1 MLTRNTDISTCSAS
15 SLALLALT
23 VLFAAVIGGL
33 PFSHQLFHESLVEP
47 ENCPAY
53 LLQSGLSL
61 LFWSLVLVLV
71 ALNASESSPSAPRT
85 VPLPLFTPR
94 FTHPNRGPPRC

>member
-1 MLTRNTDISTCSAS
+1 MLTRKTDIPTCSAS
-15 SLALLALT
+15 SLALLVLT

-33 PFSHQLFHESLVEP
+33 PFSHQFFHESLVEP
-47 ENCPAY
+47 EHCPAY

-61 LFWSLVLVLV
+61 LFGGLVLVLV

-94 FTHPNRGPPRC
+94 FTHLNRGPPRC

>member
-1 MLTRNTDISTCSAS
+1 MLTRKANISIGSPSA
-15 SLALLALT
+15 LALLVLT

-53 LLQSGLSL
+53 LLQSSL
-61 LFWSLVLVLV
+61 ALLLGGLVLALV
-71 ALNASESSPSAPRT
+71 VLNAAESSPSALRT
-85 VPLPLFTPR
+85 ILFPLFSPR
-94 FTHPNRGPPRC
+94 FTHLNRGPPRC